1 MSETSVVMPGHAPHP
16 AIVHEPTRRVLAP
29 GERLDGHGLVSFRP
43 LTEPSLLTVRDH
55 VTVLGGDPAELDPEL
70 AGLLLIGRLIVEGDE
85 DGEEVVLDAVTGR
98 VFSMWLYAKSP
109 GGAELFPLAPSVGAL
124 ARFLAAVD
132 EFRGLRGR
140 FAGLAGRTGP
150 DAVRDAEHLL
160 TAVFAEEE
168 WGEDGW
174 GPAGPR
180 SGWDRPI
187 PAFWRIAAVIRP
199 LGLIAG
205 PGRGLALDLPE
216 GLLDEAFGAEGMV
229 RLTDDQVPAALGHAP
244 TRRFLTEA
252 GLPRDG
258 FMFYG
263 PPGEPLVTLP
273 EDWAESQSNPRHA
286 HLWHGGEQ
294 LPPDAEHLV
303 VLGGLVHDFDLLID
317 GRTGALFRTE
327 LGADHVVPVNADI
340 STLAFTL
347 WLHQREQA
355 LDKEHEFTQDFYHQ
369 LADTM
374 IEVLASVDPV
384 ACAPVAAPDDYRY
397 WPEVFHDEAGGV
409 L

>member
-16 AIVHEPTRRVLAP
+16 EIVHEPTRRVLAP

-55 VTVLGGDPAELDPEL
+55 VTVLGGDPAELDPDL

-98 VFSMWLYAKSP
+98 VFSMWLYVKSP

-327 LGADHVVPVNADI
+327 LGADHVVPVNADV

-384 ACAPVAAPDDYRY
+384 ACAPVAAPDGYRY

>member
-1 MSETSVVMPGHAPHP
+1 MSETSVVMPEHAPHP
-16 AIVHEPTRRVLAP
+16 AIVHGPTRQVLAP

-43 LTEPSLLTVRDH
+43 LTEPSLLTVRDQ
-55 VTVLGGDPAELDPEL
+55 VAVLGGDPAELDPDL
-70 AGLLLIGRLIVEGDE
+70 AGLLLIGRLVVEGDE

-98 VFSMWLYAKSP
+98 VFSMWLHAESP

-124 ARFLAAVD
+124 AHFLAAVD

-150 DAVRDAEHLL
+150 EAVRDGERLL
-160 TAVFAEEE
+160 TSVFTEEE

-205 PGRGLALDLPE
+205 PGRGLALELPE
-216 GLLDEAFGAEGMV
+216 ALLDGVFGAEGMV
-229 RLTDDQVPAALGHAP
+229 RLTDDQLPPALVHTP

-263 PPGEPLVTLP
+263 PEAEPLVTLP
-273 EDWAESQSNPRHA
+273 EDWAESQSDPRHA
-286 HLWHGGEQ
+286 HLWDGGEQ

-303 VLGGLVHDFDLLID
+303 VLGGLVHDFDLLLD
-317 GRTGALFRTE
+317 GRTGALFHTE
-327 LGADHVVPVNADI
+327 LGADHVVPVNADV

-374 IEVLASVDPV
+374 IEVLASADPV
-384 ACAPVAAPDDYRY
+384 ACAPATTPDDYRY